1 MNHPCANSKILLL
14 QLLSG
19 CLLLCMILIK
29 DSAIA
34 ATSAGNE
41 TSLQALLDFNT
52 TSCWND
58 SINHCNW
65 IGITCNISNGRVT
78 HFSLEQL
85 RLSFDGEFPQEVGRL
100 LYLQYLN
107 FSLNNFGG
115 SIPSNLSHCTKL
127 RVLAAGLNN
136 LTGTIPTW
144 IGNFSSLSHVSFG
157 LNNFIGSITPEIGL
171 LSSLT
176 SRVLYGN
183 YLSGTV
189 PSSIYNISSLYY
201 FTFTQNHLHGILPAD
216 VGFTLPNIQVFAGA
230 VNNLTGSIP
239 ASLLNAS
246 ELEIIDFSLN
256 GLTGT
261 LPKNLGVLH
270 RLTRLSFIEYNKLGI
285 GKTDD
290 LSFLDSLVNC
300 TALQVLRQGV
310 GCKICNYCDT
320 NTEDTEG
327 NQKVTDDNNINSR
340 PKRDIVKP
348 TYLRDYV

>member
-1 MNHPCANSKILLL
+1 
-14 QLLSG
+14 
-19 CLLLCMILIK
+19 MILIK

-85 RLSFDGEFPQEVGRL
+85 RL
-100 LYLQYLN
+100 
-107 FSLNNFGG
+107 SLNNFGG

-230 VNNLTGSIP
+230 VNNLTGSVP

-310 GCKICNYCDT
+310 
-320 NTEDTEG
+320 
-327 NQKVTDDNNINSR
+327 NNFGGVL
-340 PKRDIVKP
+340 PKTIANFP
-348 TYLRDYV
+348 S